1 MGKKARLVR
10 KTGINKGILLTDRQ
24 RLNWL
29 RLLRSENIGAVSFRN
44 LIDHYKTAENALG
57 ALPELSRKGGLSTSV
72 RITTIEEAEKEMQEA
87 ERLGIRFIA
96 VGEPDYPTFLKV
108 TEASPPLIAIKGDVS
123 VFQKPSVGIVG
134 SRNASA
140 AGKKLA
146 AQFAHFLGDAGF
158 TTISGLARG
167 IDSIVHQASLL
178 TGTVAVMAGG
188 IDHIYPPENKKLY
201 EDIIANGGAII
212 SEMPIAWKPRA
223 IDFPRRNRIIA
234 GLSLGLLVVEA
245 ALRSGSLITARQA
258 AEMGRLIFAVPGS
271 PLDPR
276 SVGTNNLIKDGAQL
290 TTHPADIIET
300 LTPLIPASPNSQ
312 LNFFEEEDAA
322 SLQFEKDNFSTP
334 HEKYQSPSCL
344 GDDKERAL
352 VLSALS
358 TTPIDLDTLSTHS
371 GVALPNLYL
380 LLVELELAGK
390 LTRHAGGYV
399 SLSSL
404 DLPQELQHY

>member
-1 MGKKARLVR
+1 MVH
-10 KTGINKGILLTDRQ
+10 KTGMNKGILLTDRQ

-44 LIDHYKTAENALG
+44 LIDHYKTAENALE
-57 ALPELSRKGGLSTSV
+57 ALPELSRKGGLSGSI
-72 RITTIEEAEKEMQEA
+72 RIATLEDAEKEMQEA
-87 ERLGIRFIA
+87 ERLGIRFIGI
-96 VGEPDYPTFLKV
+96 GEPDYPTFLKV
-108 TEASPPLIAIKGDVS
+108 TEASPPLIAIKGNIS

-140 AGKKLA
+140 AGKKLT
-146 AQFAHFLGDAGF
+146 AQFAHFLGNAGF

-167 IDSIVHQASLL
+167 IDSVAHQASLL

-188 IDHIYPPENKKLY
+188 IEHVYPPENKKLH
-201 EDIIANGGAII
+201 EDIIINGGAII

-234 GLSLGLLVVEA
+234 GLSLGLLIIEA

-258 AEMGRLIFAVPGS
+258 AEMGRLIFAIPGS

-276 SVGTNNLIKDGAQL
+276 SIGTNNLIKDGALL
-290 TTHPADIIET
+290 TTHPSDIIET
-300 LTPLIPASPNSQ
+300 LTPLTPKAVNSQ
-312 LNFFEEEDAA
+312 LNFFEE
-322 SLQFEKDNFSTP
+322 STP
-334 HEKYQSPSCL
+334 LQLEKESFYSSDKESNSSFSL
-344 GDDKERAL
+344 GDDKERTA

-371 GVALPNLYL
+371 GVSLQNLYL

-390 LTRHAGGYV
+390 LIRHSGGYV
-399 SLSSL
+399 SLSNL
-404 DLPQELQHY
+404 DLLQEPQHY